1 MAFLRDAE
9 SNPTVQ
15 AILSRLQH
23 VDAKAVAAGFP
34 LTLFGLAFSYYFIA
48 LLYSLFLSP
57 LRSIPGP
64 FLARVTRWWEYRV
77 VKQGHS
83 NQEFIRLHKKYGPV
97 VRVGPNR
104 YSLSQPKDVK
114 KVYELGGK
122 YIKTTYY
129 SPLLS
134 PVVHEQNIFAIQDN
148 GLHKERRRKI
158 SPMYT
163 MSSMVSY
170 EPAVDEMT
178 HVCVRKLHEFA
189 KEGRLVDI
197 PHWMQYYAFDVIG
210 AITFNKSFNMMENEG
225 DTTGMIKGI
234 REANDFLAFWG
245 IVPNLVPWLIGIA
258 TALGMTSNTSTLVSY
273 ALKQIDNTRKEN
285 AKSTVKGSTKYDT
298 FLKKLLEGESEG
310 RLKTPNL
317 LDACGSNIGAGSDT
331 TAVTLS
337 SALYYLFQNPDKLKK
352 LREEIDRKAADG
364 GLSDPVTFQEAQDM
378 PYLQAVIKETL
389 RIHPAVGTIL
399 PRVVPR
405 GGMELSGIYFP
416 EGTEVGVNAW
426 VLHYDKEIYGPDPE
440 VFRPERWLG
449 DEKTSIM
456 DSMMFAFGA
465 GARTCIG
472 RNISL
477 LELTKMVPQIVR
489 KFDLVIED
497 ADKPLDTF
505 CAWFVY
511 PHYNGRFKVRA

>member
-23 VDAKAVAAGFP
+23 VDTKAVAVGLP
-34 LTLFGLAFSYYFIA
+34 LTLFGLTFFYYFIA

-57 LRSIPGP
+57 LRNIPGP
-64 FLARVTRWWEYRV
+64 FLARVTRWWEYRL
-77 VKQGHS
+77 VKQGNS

-129 SPLLS
+129 NPLLS

-148 GLHKERRRKI
+148 ALHKERRRKI

-178 HVCVRKLHEFA
+178 HVCIRKLNEFA
-189 KEGRLVDI
+189 KEDRLVDI

-210 AITFNKSFNMMENEG
+210 AITFNNSFNMMENEG

-234 REANDFLAFWG
+234 REANNFLAFWG

-258 TALGMTSNTSTLVSY
+258 TALGTASNTSTLASY
-273 ALKQIDNTRKEN
+273 ALTQIDNKRKEN

-310 RLKTPNL
+310 RLKMPNL
-317 LDACGSNIGAGSDT
+317 LDVCSSNIGAGSDT

-352 LREEIDRKAADG
+352 LREEIDQKAANG
-364 GLSDPVTFQEAQDM
+364 CLSDPVTFQEAQDM

-440 VFRPERWLG
+440 VFRPERWIG
-449 DEKTSIM
+449 DEKTSMM
-456 DSMMFAFGA
+456 DSMMFAFG
-465 GARTCIG
+465 GGSRTCIG

-477 LELTKMVPQIVR
+477 LELTKVVPQIVR

-497 ADKPLDTF
+497 VEKPLDTF

-511 PHYNGRFKVRA
+511 PYYNGRFKVRE